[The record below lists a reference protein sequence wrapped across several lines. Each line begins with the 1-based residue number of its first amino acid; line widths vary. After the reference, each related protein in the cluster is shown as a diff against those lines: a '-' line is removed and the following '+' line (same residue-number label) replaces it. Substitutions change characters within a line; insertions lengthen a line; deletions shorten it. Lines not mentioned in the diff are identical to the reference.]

1 MTQKKMAKEITWK
14 YLDDVQH
21 AYEIMFNKDTDVD
34 YLMFLMK
41 QQLKKIN
48 LQLIKKSHK
57 PTNYSKTY
65 DNV

>member
-1 MTQKKMAKEITWK
+1 
-14 YLDDVQH
+14 
-21 AYEIMFNKDTDVD
+21 MFNKDTDVD

-41 QQLKKIN
+41 QQLKNESVVYKKIT
-48 LQLIKKSHK
+48 QAHTK